1 MGSTGPPGGS
11 SGHCNQGHTYAGSK
25 NEVCGGNDWDATQLE
40 VWRPACTS
48 CGEHDACNSITR
60 VCVCAEGCVLSN
72 PATCVPDPG
81 YQTSCS
87 GHGSCEPFT
96 GACICENA

>member
-1 MGSTGPPGGS
+1 M
-11 SGHCNQGHTYAGSK
+11 HAGLHLLPRLAQRGLRRSV
-25 NEVCGGNDWDATQLE
+25 ELGATQLE